1 MKVSELNEALSK
13 YIERGH
19 GDDEVVILLQEN
31 SMGASAAEAVDTCEA
46 GFDWDSGR
54 ILLVPAKPLLHY
66 DNERDK
72 AQSAVRISYR
82 NNCDG
87 KIKPT
92 LHCPQ
97 CETKLRKDMRYCPRC
112 GRKVDTTNVRNV
124 TL

>member
-1 MKVSELNEALSK
+1 MKGSELYEALGK

-19 GDDEVVILLQEN
+19 GDDEAVILLQES
-31 SMGASAAEAVDTCEA
+31 SMGASAAEEVDTCEA

-66 DNERDK
+66 GNERDK
-72 AQSAVRISYR
+72 AQPAVRISYR

-87 KIKPT
+87 KIRPT

-97 CETKLRKDMRYCPRC
+97 CETKLRKDM
-112 GRKVDTTNVRNV
+112 
-124 TL
+124 